1 MKATYTLI
9 IKATGPHHQG
19 HTTGNLEHDADHQ
32 LKSLV
37 QKLQSTGHNV
47 HLATFQIQDGTPE
60 FIVGTADG
68 KEPISKSESDGVTLD
83 TVNTNVLDVLKIL
96 KRFEAYEK
104 KDDTA
109 NKEPKPPKHGG
120 KKETTAEVPKVEPKP
135 EDPEVKPEEKP
146 AAEQEQQQAGEADPK
161 APTETAPTQES

>member
-68 KEPISKSESDGVTLD
+68 KEP
-83 TVNTNVLDVLKIL
+83 
-96 KRFEAYEK
+96 
-104 KDDTA
+104 
-109 NKEPKPPKHGG
+109 KPPKHGG

>member
-60 FIVGTADG
+60 FIVGTA
-68 KEPISKSESDGVTLD
+68 
-83 TVNTNVLDVLKIL
+83 
-96 KRFEAYEK
+96 
-104 KDDTA
+104 
-109 NKEPKPPKHGG
+109 
-120 KKETTAEVPKVEPKP
+120 EVPKVEPKP